1 MRNWNIAALESFEFE
16 SGFQTTY
23 EELKL
28 GIILGK
34 FQSFSFQTTYEEL
47 KLGIILGKFQSF
59 SFQTTYEELK
69 RNARATA

>member
-47 KLGIILGKFQSF
+47 K
-59 SFQTTYEELK
+59 